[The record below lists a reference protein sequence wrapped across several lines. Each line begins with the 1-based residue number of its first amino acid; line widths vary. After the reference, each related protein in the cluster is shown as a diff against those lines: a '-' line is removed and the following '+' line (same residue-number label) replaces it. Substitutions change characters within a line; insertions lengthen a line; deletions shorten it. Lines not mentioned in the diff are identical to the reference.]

1 MDGSTNRPAQIVQ
14 FVGSASP
21 SSSSISS
28 LSNLTSVCAPD
39 ALIFHRQSGCL
50 CLLHLSPNLLESLTN
65 SGNRRR
71 PPPWLCPTRSKAQQM
86 RKALHVWRPH
96 VSLWPL
102 AAGPAFTG
110 LVFGPYSM
118 SISFN
123 QVGTSFILVVLIQS
137 TFFTFIYTTS
147 YFHTSKASQ
156 LLLYTSQHASCSA
169 STTVLSLV
177 VWHWCATSTSNAQAL
192 PTAKR
197 HAGTQRLASSH
208 FTKAYTQ
215 LRHLSWLLQ

>member
-110 LVFGPYSM
+110 LVFGPYFQPPQLM
-118 SISFN
+118 
-123 QVGTSFILVVLIQS
+123 
-137 TFFTFIYTTS
+137 
-147 YFHTSKASQ
+147 ASAATQ
-156 LLLYTSQHASCSA
+156 YEYKLQPGRHKLHLGCTNTINLLY
-169 STTVLSLV
+169 V
-177 VWHWCATSTSNAQAL
+177 
-192 PTAKR
+192 
-197 HAGTQRLASSH
+197 
-208 FTKAYTQ
+208 
-215 LRHLSWLLQ
+215 HLYH